1 MLRFRLSALALILA
15 LAAPATAALAADR
28 DPNGDLSGLVP
39 PGSSTATAAPAA
51 ASARVVDITIQPSRL
66 FSGQQTTVSGQVVSA
81 DDHQRPLGRHAVQAV
96 DDRLTALD
104 QTVTDADGRFDLVI
118 APTRSTE
125 IELQVGPDPAGAP
138 VAQEAAPPI
147 RLYVAPRL
155 PHTFPNRYKLTSV
168 LAVTGSIVPG
178 APNTRLVLEQR
189 VGRSFRALATT
200 QTDDRSRYRFSRDFP
215 PGTYVLRVRFLGA
228 PDLAPAAF
236 VFRYSVEQARAG

>member
-1 MLRFRLSALALILA
+1 MLRLPLPALALILA
-15 LAAPATAALAADR
+15 LAAPAPAALAADR
-28 DPNGDLSGLVP
+28 DPSGALSGLVP
-39 PGSSTATAAPAA
+39 PGSSTASATATP
-51 ASARVVDITIQPSRL
+51 SARVVDINIQPSRL

-81 DDHQRPLGRHAVQAV
+81 DDQQRPLGRYAVQAV
-96 DDRLTALD
+96 DDRLTTLD

-118 APTRSTE
+118 APSRSTE
-125 IELQVGPDPAGAP
+125 IELQVGPDAAGGP
-138 VAQEAAPPI
+138 VTQEAAPPI

-168 LAVTGSIVPG
+168 LAVAGSIAPG

-189 VGRSFRALATT
+189 VGRSFRTLAAT
-200 QTDDRSRYRFSRDFP
+200 QADERSRYRFTRDFP

-236 VFRYSVEQARAG
+236 VFRYSVQTATSG